1 MDATAIITGGSGGLG
16 VAVVD
21 EFIAAGWRVVV
32 PWIEEKELKRLPD
45 LPHLVTVQ
53 ADLSDPESAQEVAA
67 LAAGSP
73 RAPLRAVVNLVG
85 GFAAGGRVHE
95 TPIEEFEQLL
105 RLNLRPLYLTT
116 QAALPEMISIGG
128 GTVVCVSSRSAI
140 RPFPGAAGYVTGKAA
155 VLALADTLAVEYA
168 KNNIRVNT
176 VVPERDRHAWQ
187 PGRAARCGLLDVGR
201 ARPYRAGRPFPVRG
215 LLRRHLRGAHSRL
228 RQAVD
233 FAGSLFSRC
242 CGTAVPMRCCG
253 TDLALRYRCGAPRAH
268 G

>member
-16 VAVVD
+16 TAVVE

-32 PWIEEKELKRLPD
+32 PWIEQSELKRLPD

-53 ADLSDPESAQEVAA
+53 ADLFDPDSAREVAS

-95 TPIEEFEQLL
+95 TPIEDFEQQI

-116 QAALPEMISIGG
+116 QAALPELISGG
-128 GTVVCVSSRSAI
+128 GGAVVCVSSRAATH
-140 RPFPGAAGYVTGKAA
+140 PFPGAAGYVTGKAA

-176 VVPERDRHAWQ
+176 VVPSVIDT
-187 PGRAARCGLLDVGR
+187 PGNRAAQPDADYSTWVAPSRIADVVR
-201 ARPYRAGRPFPVRG
+201 FLCEDSSDAIYAAHIPVY
-215 LLRRHLRGAHSRL
+215 
-228 RQAVD
+228 
-233 FAGSLFSRC
+233 
-242 CGTAVPMRCCG
+242 GTP
-253 TDLALRYRCGAPRAH
+253 
-268 G
+268 

>member
-16 VAVVD
+16 TAVVE

-32 PWIEEKELKRLPD
+32 PWIEESELKRLPD

-53 ADLSDPESAQEVAA
+53 ADLFDPDSAQEVAS

-95 TPIEEFEQLL
+95 TPIEEFEQQI

-116 QAALPEMISIGG
+116 QAALPELISGG
-128 GTVVCVSSRSAI
+128 GGAVVCVSSRAATH
-140 RPFPGAAGYVTGKAA
+140 PFPGAAGYVTGKAA

-176 VVPERDRHAWQ
+176 VVPSVIDT
-187 PGRAARCGLLDVGR
+187 PGNRAAQPDADYSTWVAPSRI
-201 ARPYRAGRPFPVRG
+201 ARVVRF
-215 LLRRHLRGAHSRL
+215 LCEDSSDAIYGAHIP
-228 RQAVD
+228 VY
-233 FAGSLFSRC
+233 
-242 CGTAVPMRCCG
+242 GTP
-253 TDLALRYRCGAPRAH
+253 
-268 G
+268 

>member
-16 VAVVD
+16 TAVVG

-32 PWIEEKELKRLPD
+32 PWIEEKELERLPAD
-45 LPHLVTVQ
+45 LPHLVTLQ
-53 ADLSDPESAQEVAA
+53 ADLFDPDSAQEVAA

-95 TPIEEFEQLL
+95 TPIEEFEHQL

-128 GTVVCVSSRSAI
+128 GAVVCVSSRAATH
-140 RPFPGAAGYVTGKAA
+140 PFPGAAGYVTGKAA

-176 VVPERDRHAWQ
+176 VVPSVIDTPGNRAAQ
-187 PGRAARCGLLDVGR
+187 PGADYSTWVAPERIARVVRFLCEDSSD
-201 ARPYRAGRPFPVRG
+201 AIYSAHIPVYG
-215 LLRRHLRGAHSRL
+215 M
-228 RQAVD
+228 
-233 FAGSLFSRC
+233 
-242 CGTAVPMRCCG
+242 P
-253 TDLALRYRCGAPRAH
+253 
-268 G
+268 